1 MSVLLDQLR
10 QMDWRLD
17 FEPGALSRGLAYAK
31 QDRVRLLSLNDK
43 AIETSCEGS
52 AGHFYT
58 QLIRLAPKDL
68 GVVGRCSCPV
78 GFNCKHCVAAIAHLL
93 AQPDSGWQAAP
104 PPSERLVDDLQPVPH
119 LILGSH
125 AQSQY
130 DLRSGRMVGNQQHR
144 AGLVFDY
151 GGALTHGKPAR
162 PERLHH
168 RINGERLA
176 IARQF
181 RAEQAWRDVLRQL
194 GFKEAL
200 RQSLALPANSA
211 EMFELPGDEHWL
223 HFMKQQLPVLREQ
236 GWQIDI
242 RPGFQ
247 FDLTQV
253 EGWYAEVDEAPGRE
267 WFDLELGI
275 VVEGRRISL
284 LPVLLRLIQRNPE
297 LLDAHNL
304 QRRKDDEQL
313 RLQLDAT
320 RAADGRPLQVMLPFS
335 RLKPLL
341 ATLGELYLRD
351 QEPTQ
356 TLRLARP
363 DAARLSHLEGM
374 DLQWQGGDEL
384 RQLAHKLRDSGR
396 AAVSPPEGLNAEL
409 RPYQLEGL
417 TWLQTLREVGAGGIL
432 GDDMGLG
439 KTLQTLAHLLT
450 EKAAGRLDR
459 PALVVMPTSLIPN
472 WLDEAERF
480 APELKALAL
489 HGPGRKKAFERLAGH
504 DLLLTTYALLPRDL
518 ERFQDLP
525 LHLLILD
532 EAQYIKNPASKA
544 AQAVRQLE
552 ARQRLCLTGTPLENH
567 LGELWS
573 LFHFL
578 MPGWLG
584 DSQHFLRN
592 YRNPIEKHGD
602 STRLAHLNARIK
614 PFLLRRSKEAV
625 ATELPA
631 KSEITQWVELSDR
644 QRDLYETVRLAM
656 DSKVREEIG
665 RKGLA
670 RSQIVILE
678 ALLKLRQ
685 VCCDTRLI
693 EESGTRSPRGS
704 SSGKLDSLMEML
716 EELIAEGRKVL
727 LFSQFTSMLALIE
740 DELHKRAI
748 DYVQITGDTRDRR
761 TPVQRFQKGEVP
773 LFLISL
779 KAGGTGLNL
788 TAADTVIHYDPWWN
802 PAVERQATDRA
813 YRIGQDKPVFVY
825 RLISRGTVEEK
836 IQQLQ
841 AHKAALARGILDG
854 REKED
859 WRLQDEDI
867 DALFAP
873 LPRFA

>member
-10 QMDWRLD
+10 QLDWRLD
-17 FEPGALSRGLAYAK
+17 FDPGALARGEAYARE
-31 QDRVRLLSLNDK
+31 DRIRLLSLDDK

-52 AGHFYT
+52 PGHVYT
-58 QLIRLAPKDL
+58 QRIRLAPKGL

-78 GFNCKHCVAAIAHLL
+78 SFNCKHCVAAIFFLL
-93 AQPDSGWQAAP
+93 AQPASGWVP
-104 PPSERLVDDLQPVPH
+104 PPPPNERLVDDLQPVPH

-130 DLRSGRMVGNQQHR
+130 DLRSGRMVGSQQHR
-144 AGLVFDY
+144 AGLLFDY
-151 GGALTHGKPAR
+151 GGAHTHGKPVR

-168 RINGERLA
+168 RANGERLS
-176 IARQF
+176 IARQPK
-181 RAEQAWRDVLRQL
+181 AEQAWRDTLRQL

-211 EMFELPGDEHWL
+211 EMFELPGDEQWL
-223 HFMKQQLPVLREQ
+223 QFMRQQLPALREQ

-247 FDLTQV
+247 FDLSQV

-297 LLDAHNL
+297 LLDPQNL

-320 RAADGRPLQVMLPFS
+320 RAVDGRPLHVMLPFS
-335 RLKPLL
+335 RLRPVL
-341 ATLGELYLRD
+341 ATLGELYQRD
-351 QEPTQ
+351 QDPTQ
-356 TLRLARP
+356 SLRLARP
-363 DAARLSHLEGM
+363 DAARLSQLEGL
-374 DLQWQGGDEL
+374 DLHWQGGDEL
-384 RQLAHKLRDSGR
+384 RELARKLRDSGQSAIR
-396 AAVSPPEGLNAEL
+396 PPKGLNAEL
-409 RPYQLEGL
+409 RHYQLEGL
-417 TWLQTLREVGAGGIL
+417 AWLQTLREVGAGGIL

-439 KTLQTLAHLLT
+439 KTLQTLAHLLL
-450 EKAAGRLDR
+450 EREAGRLDR

-472 WLDEAERF
+472 WLDEAARF
-480 APELKALAL
+480 APDLRVLAL
-489 HGPGRKKAFERLAGH
+489 HGPGRKKAFEQMAGH
-504 DLLLTTYALLPRDL
+504 DLLLTTYALLPRDQAHF
-518 ERFQDLP
+518 EALP

-544 AQAVRQLE
+544 AHAVRGLE

-584 DSQHFLRN
+584 DSQSFLRN

-602 STRLAHLNARIK
+602 ATRLAHLNARLK

-656 DSKVREEIG
+656 DNKVRDEID

-693 EESGTRSPRGS
+693 EETGVRPPRGS

-740 DELHKRAI
+740 DELRKRAI

-761 TPVQRFQKGEVP
+761 TPVQRFQAGEVP

-825 RLISRGTVEEK
+825 RMISRGTVEEK

-841 AHKAALARGILDG
+841 AQKAALARGVLDG
-854 REKED
+854 REKEG
-859 WRLQDEDI
+859 WRLQEEDI

-873 LPRFA
+873 LPRFV

>member
-1 MSVLLDQLR
+1 MSVLLDQLQ
-10 QMDWRLD
+10 QMEWRLD
-17 FEPGALSRGLAYAK
+17 FDPGALSRGLKYATE
-31 QDRVRLLSLNDK
+31 DRIRLLSLSDK

-58 QLIRLAPKDL
+58 QLIRLAPKGL

-93 AQPDSGWQAAP
+93 SLPASGWQTVP

-168 RINGERLA
+168 RVNGERLA

-181 RAEQAWRDVLRQL
+181 RAEQAWRDALRQL

-223 HFMKQQLPVLREQ
+223 HFMKQQLPALREQ

-304 QRRKDDEQL
+304 QRRKDDEAL

-320 RAADGRPLQVMLPFS
+320 RATDGRPLQVMLPFS

-351 QEPTQ
+351 QDPTQ

-384 RQLAHKLRDSGR
+384 RQVAHKLRDSGST
-396 AAVSPPEGLNAEL
+396 AISSPQGLNAEL

-417 TWLQTLREVGAGGIL
+417 AWLQTLREVGAGGIL

-480 APELKALAL
+480 APELRALAL
-489 HGPGRKKAFERLAGH
+489 HGPSRKKAFEVMAGH

-518 ERFQDLP
+518 ERFKELP

-602 STRLAHLNARIK
+602 GTRLAHLNARIK

-841 AHKAALARGILDG
+841 AQKAALARGILEG
-854 REKED
+854 REKDD
-859 WRLQDEDI
+859 WRLHDEDI

>member
-1 MSVLLDQLR
+1 MSALLDQLR
-10 QMDWRLD
+10 HADWHLD
-17 FEPGALSRGLAYAK
+17 FDPGAVSRGQAYAK
-31 QDRVRLLSLNDK
+31 EDRIRLLSLSDT

-58 QLIRLAPKDL
+58 QLIRLAPQGL

-78 GFNCKHCVAAIAHLL
+78 GFNCKHCVAAIIHLL
-93 AQPDSGWQAAP
+93 AQPTSGWQLAP
-104 PPSERLVDDLQPVPH
+104 APSERPVDDLMPVPQ

-130 DLRSGRMVGNQQHR
+130 DLRSGRMVGSQQHR
-144 AGLVFDY
+144 AGLLFDY
-151 GGALTHGKPAR
+151 GGAHAHGKPMR

-168 RINGERLA
+168 RVNGERIS
-176 IARQF
+176 IARQP
-181 RAEQAWRDVLRQL
+181 RAEQAWRDSLRQL

-211 EMFELPGDEHWL
+211 EMFELPGDEQWL
-223 HFMKQQLPVLREQ
+223 HFMREHLPALREQ

-253 EGWYAEVDEAPGRE
+253 DGWYAEVDEAPGRE

-275 VVEGRRISL
+275 VVEDRRISL

-297 LLDAHNL
+297 LLDPQNL

-335 RLKPLL
+335 RLKPVLT
-341 ATLGELYLRD
+341 TLGELYQRD
-351 QEPTQ
+351 QEPGQ
-356 TLRLARP
+356 SLRLSRP
-363 DAARLSHLEGM
+363 DAARLSQLEHL

-384 RQLAHKLRDSGR
+384 RELARKLRDSGKI
-396 AAVSPPEGLNAEL
+396 AVVPPKGLNAEL
-409 RPYQLEGL
+409 RHYQLEGVA
-417 TWLQTLREVGAGGIL
+417 WLQTLREVGAGGIL

-439 KTLQTLAHLLT
+439 KTLQTLAHLLL
-450 EKAAGRLDR
+450 EKEAGRLDR

-472 WLDEAERF
+472 WLDEAARF
-480 APELKALAL
+480 APDLRTLAL
-489 HGPGRKKAFERLAGH
+489 HGPGRKKAFAHMADH

-518 ERFQDLP
+518 EHFTELP

-532 EAQYIKNPASKA
+532 EAQYIKNPTSKA
-544 AQAVRQLE
+544 AQAARQLQ

-584 DSQHFLRN
+584 DSQSFLRN
-592 YRNPIEKHGD
+592 YRNPIEKQGD
-602 STRLAHLNARIK
+602 ATRLTHLNARLK

-656 DSKVREEIG
+656 DSKVRDEID

-716 EELIAEGRKVL
+716 DELIAEGRKVL

-740 DELHKRAI
+740 DELHKRGI

-761 TPVQRFQKGEVP
+761 TPVQRFQNGEVP

-825 RLISRGTVEEK
+825 RMISRGTVEEK

-841 AHKAALARGILDG
+841 AQKAALARGVLDG

-859 WRLQDEDI
+859 WRLQEDDI

>member
-1 MSVLLDQLR
+1 
-10 QMDWRLD
+10 
-17 FEPGALSRGLAYAK
+17 
-31 QDRVRLLSLNDK
+31 
-43 AIETSCEGS
+43 
-52 AGHFYT
+52 
-58 QLIRLAPKDL
+58 
-68 GVVGRCSCPV
+68 
-78 GFNCKHCVAAIAHLL
+78 
-93 AQPDSGWQAAP
+93 
-104 PPSERLVDDLQPVPH
+104 
-119 LILGSH
+119 
-125 AQSQY
+125 
-130 DLRSGRMVGNQQHR
+130 
-144 AGLVFDY
+144 
-151 GGALTHGKPAR
+151 
-162 PERLHH
+162 
-168 RINGERLA
+168 
-176 IARQF
+176 
-181 RAEQAWRDVLRQL
+181 
-194 GFKEAL
+194 
-200 RQSLALPANSA
+200 
-211 EMFELPGDEHWL
+211 
-223 HFMKQQLPVLREQ
+223 MKQQLPALREQ

-304 QRRKDDEQL
+304 QRRKDDEAL

-320 RAADGRPLQVMLPFS
+320 RATDGRPLQVMLPFS

-351 QEPTQ
+351 QDPTQ

-384 RQLAHKLRDSGR
+384 RQVAHKLRDSGST
-396 AAVSPPEGLNAEL
+396 AISSPQGLNAEL

-417 TWLQTLREVGAGGIL
+417 AWLQTLREVGAGGIL

-480 APELKALAL
+480 APELRALAL
-489 HGPGRKKAFERLAGH
+489 HGPSRKKAFEVMAGH

-518 ERFQDLP
+518 ERFKELP

-602 STRLAHLNARIK
+602 GTRLAHLNARIK

-841 AHKAALARGILDG
+841 AQKAALARGILEG

-859 WRLQDEDI
+859 WRLQEEDI

>member
-1 MSVLLDQLR
+1 MSALLDQLR
-10 QMDWRLD
+10 ELDWRLD
-17 FEPGALSRGLAYAK
+17 FDAGALSRGERYSRE
-31 QDRVRLLSLNDK
+31 DRVRLLSLSDK
-43 AIETSCEGS
+43 GIETRCEGS
-52 AGHFYT
+52 GDHVYT
-58 QLIRLAPKDL
+58 QLIRLAPKGL

-78 GFNCKHCVAAIAHLL
+78 GFNCKHCVAAILHLL
-93 AQPDSGWQAAP
+93 DLPAEGWQVPEP
-104 PPSERLVDDLQPVPH
+104 PRERLVDDLLPQPH

-130 DLRSGRMVGNQQHR
+130 DLRSGRMVGSQQHR
-144 AGLVFDY
+144 AGLLFDY
-151 GGALTHGKPAR
+151 DGARAHGKPLR

-168 RINGERLA
+168 RHDGERLA
-176 IARQF
+176 IARQPK
-181 RAEQAWRDVLRQL
+181 AEQVWRDALRQL

-211 EMFELPGDEHWL
+211 EMFELPSDEHWL
-223 HFMKQQLPVLREQ
+223 QFMREHLPRLREQ

-247 FDLTQV
+247 FDLSQV
-253 EGWYAEVDEAPGRE
+253 DGWYADVTEAPNRE

-297 LLDAHNL
+297 LLDPQNL

-320 RAADGRPLQVMLPFS
+320 RASDGRPLHVMLPFA
-335 RLKPLL
+335 RLKPVL
-341 ATLGELYLRD
+341 ATLGDLYHHD
-351 QEPTQ
+351 EAPAQ

-363 DAARLSHLEGM
+363 DAVRLSQLDEL
-374 DLQWQGGDEL
+374 DLSWQGGDDL
-384 RQLAHKLRDSGR
+384 RDLARKLRD
-396 AAVSPPEGLNAEL
+396 AAQTRIRPPKGLNAEL
-409 RPYQLEGL
+409 RHYQLEGVA
-417 TWLQTLREVGAGGIL
+417 WLQTLRDVGAGGIL

-439 KTLQTLAHLLT
+439 KTLQTLTHLLL
-450 EKAAGRLDR
+450 EKEAGRLDR

-472 WLDEAERF
+472 WMDEAARF
-480 APELKALAL
+480 APNLRVLAL
-489 HGPGRKKAFERLAGH
+489 HGASRKKAFEHMAEH

-518 ERFQDLP
+518 EHFSALP

-532 EAQYIKNPASKA
+532 EAQYIKNPGSKA

-584 DSQHFLRN
+584 DSQSFLRN
-592 YRNPIEKHGD
+592 YRTPIERHGD
-602 STRLAHLNARIK
+602 ATRLAHLNARLK

-656 DSKVREEIG
+656 DSKVRDEID

-693 EESGTRSPRGS
+693 EERGPRPARGS
-704 SSGKLDSLMEML
+704 TSGKLDSLMEML

-740 DELHKRAI
+740 DELRKRAI
-748 DYVQITGDTRDRR
+748 DYVQITGETRDRR
-761 TPVQRFQKGEVP
+761 TPVQRFQAGEVP

-841 AHKAALARGILDG
+841 AQKATLARGILDG
-854 REKED
+854 REDGD
-859 WRLQDEDI
+859 WRLREEDI

-873 LPRFA
+873 LPRRA

>member
-1 MSVLLDQLR
+1 MNTLLEQLR
-10 QMDWRLD
+10 ELDWRLD
-17 FEPGALSRGLAYAK
+17 FDPGALSRGLAYAS
-31 QDRVRLLSLNDK
+31 QDRVRLLSLSDK

-52 AGHFYT
+52 EGHFYT
-58 QLIRLAPKDL
+58 QLIRLAPKGL

-78 GFNCKHCVAAIAHLL
+78 NFNCKHCVAAIAHLL
-93 AQPDSGWQAAP
+93 ALPPTGWQVP
-104 PPSERLVDDLQPVPH
+104 MPFSERQVDDLQPVPQ

-130 DLRSGRMVGNQQHR
+130 DLRSGRMVGSQQHR
-144 AGLVFDY
+144 AGLLFDY
-151 GGALTHGKPAR
+151 GGAQIHGKTAK
-162 PERLHH
+162 PERVHH
-168 RINGERLA
+168 RVKGERLA
-176 IARQF
+176 IARQPK
-181 RAEQAWRDVLRQL
+181 AEQAWRDTLRQL

-211 EMFELPGDEHWL
+211 EMFELPSDEHWL
-223 HFMKQQLPVLREQ
+223 HFMREQLPTLREQ

-253 EGWYAEVDEAPGRE
+253 EGWYAEVEEAPGRE

-297 LLDAHNL
+297 LLNPQHL

-320 RAADGRPLQVMLPFS
+320 RAIDGRPLQVMLPFS
-335 RLKPLL
+335 RLKPVLT
-341 ATLGELYLRD
+341 TLGELYHSD
-351 QEPTQ
+351 QDPTQ
-356 TLRLARP
+356 SLRLSRP
-363 DAARLSHLEGM
+363 DAARLSQLEGL
-374 DLQWQGGDEL
+374 DLNWQGGEQV
-384 RQLAHKLRDSGR
+384 REMARKLRDGGKT
-396 AAVSPPEGLNAEL
+396 VINPPKGLNAEL
-409 RPYQLEGL
+409 RHYQLEGL
-417 TWLQTLREVGAGGIL
+417 AWLQTLREVGAGGIL

-439 KTLQTLAHLLT
+439 KTLQTLAHLLL
-450 EKAAGRLDR
+450 EKEAGRLDR

-472 WLDEAERF
+472 WLDETARF
-480 APELKALAL
+480 APALRVLAL
-489 HGPGRKKAFERLAGH
+489 HGPGRKKAFERMAEH

-518 ERFQDLP
+518 EQFRELP

-532 EAQYIKNPASKA
+532 EAQYIKNPTSKA

-584 DSQHFLRN
+584 DSQGFLRN

-602 STRLAHLNARIK
+602 ATRLAHLNARLK

-631 KSEITQWVELSDR
+631 KTEITQWVELSDR

-656 DSKVREEIG
+656 DHKVREEID

-693 EESGTRSPRGS
+693 EDRGARPPRGS

-740 DELHKRAI
+740 DELRKRAI
-748 DYVQITGDTRDRR
+748 EYVQITGDTRDRR
-761 TPVQRFQKGEVP
+761 TPVQRFQAGEVP

-825 RLISRGTVEEK
+825 RMISRGTVEEK

-841 AHKAALARGILDG
+841 GQKAALARGILDG

-859 WRLQDEDI
+859 WRLQEEDI

-873 LPRFA
+873 LPRLA

>member
-52 AGHFYT
+52 AGRFYT

-223 HFMKQQLPVLREQ
+223 HFMKQQLPALREQ

-480 APELKALAL
+480 APELKVLAL